1 MNNNKLRTITLLAC
15 IFAVSFG
22 LGFIGFKL
30 LNKKSEPKSL
40 VTITDGGAG
49 DESTQGPKKDNSKQ
63 RKEGIEP
70 KISASKPKL
79 NGDCYSFVVTA
90 NNLPQNESVYYEL
103 YNIKGMKVKSSTNG
117 SFSGIPGVP
126 GGKYIV
132 WLVGSKSGK
141 LKSTFVQGCIP
152 TDTDNDINKVT
163 ISISKPKLNDDCY
176 SFVVTANNLPQNESV
191 YYELYNIKG
200 MKVKSSTNGSFSGI
214 PGVPGGKYIV
224 WLVGSKSGKLKS
236 TFVQGCIPTNTENN
250 IKNGKEDEIVER
262 PRKMLVTKEDFQSK
276 LLNANDMT
284 LKMSRK
290 ASDKKSLLSKNFYVV
305 VINMNSDENKKPT
318 DIEGVREKI
327 HFGIWKSASVT
338 DISYD
343 EATGQVT
350 RVVIKP
356 IY

>member
-49 DESTQGPKKDNSKQ
+49 DESTQESTQGPKKDNSKQ

-79 NGDCYSFVVTA
+79 NG
-90 NNLPQNESVYYEL
+90 
-103 YNIKGMKVKSSTNG
+103 
-117 SFSGIPGVP
+117 
-126 GGKYIV
+126 
-132 WLVGSKSGK
+132 
-141 LKSTFVQGCIP
+141 
-152 TDTDNDINKVT
+152 
-163 ISISKPKLNDDCY
+163 DCY